1 MTEDRGLRTED
12 RGLLHFLFSIETLWV
27 ALIVVVAFAFGCRNP
42 IRPNDFWWHLKV
54 GEIIAATGQIPTTD
68 VFSYTAAGQPWLY
81 QSWLAEVVF
90 HALYTLGGLELIAV
104 AQGILVA
111 GTTALVWLHSWSTSR
126 RVRLAVLT
134 TALAVGISLAHW
146 NVRPQTFSY
155 PLLALFGLILW
166 RDRQQET
173 RWVWVLPVLTALWVN
188 LHGAFTLGL
197 ALIGITLAGEAL
209 KRVLRWDEA
218 MPWRRM
224 GRLAAVGGL
233 CLLAC
238 VVNPRGLDIVQ
249 YLVGFQASEIAQ
261 TLGREWQPTSPRE
274 FTGMLF
280 FASALLCLGALVY
293 SARRMDLTDLLLL
306 LAFGWLGLGAI
317 RGTVW
322 YGLVMAP
329 ILARYLTAIP
339 LQSDVYDLTWL
350 TARFRREKSPSA
362 GPPRPT
368 FIPAILNLTLL
379 AVLALG
385 ATLALP
391 WFDIRAIV
399 PANLR
404 GNMTL
409 ISSDT
414 PVGAGDY
421 LARQAPGAR
430 IFHTEAY
437 GSYFAWR
444 LYEVRSGP
452 GEVRPGPGGK
462 TPVFVDTRLE
472 LYPPAVWYDYLALGY
487 ARHDWEPLLAKYH
500 VDTLVLDKEALRDL
514 VAAASTSPGWARVYE
529 DDVTI
534 VYRRTG
540 GSP

>member
-1 MTEDRGLRTED
+1 MPE
-12 RGLLHFLFSIETLWV
+12 
-27 ALIVVVAFAFGCRNP
+27 P
-42 IRPNDFWWHLKV
+42 
-54 GEIIAATGQIPTTD
+54 
-68 VFSYTAAGQPWLY
+68 
-81 QSWLAEVVF
+81 
-90 HALYTLGGLELIAV
+90 
-104 AQGILVA
+104 
-111 GTTALVWLHSWSTSR
+111 
-126 RVRLAVLT
+126 
-134 TALAVGISLAHW
+134 
-146 NVRPQTFSY
+146 
-155 PLLALFGLILW
+155 
-166 RDRQQET
+166 
-173 RWVWVLPVLTALWVN
+173 
-188 LHGAFTLGL
+188 
-197 ALIGITLAGEAL
+197 
-209 KRVLRWDEA
+209 
-218 MPWRRM
+218 MPWRRI
-224 GRLAAVGGL
+224 GRLAAVGAL

-280 FASALLCLGALVY
+280 FATALLCLAALVY
-293 SARRMDLTDLLLL
+293 RARRIDLTDLFLL
-306 LAFGWLGLGAI
+306 LAFGWLGLSAI

-329 ILARYLTAIP
+329 ILARYLAAIP
-339 LQSDVYDLTWL
+339 LRSDVYDLTWL
-350 TARFRREKSPSA
+350 TARFRRAKSPSI
-362 GPPRPT
+362 GHPRPT
-368 FIPAILNLTLL
+368 LVSAILNLTLL

-409 ISSDT
+409 LSPDT
-414 PVGAGDY
+414 PAGAGDY

-437 GSYFAWR
+437 GSYFDWR
-444 LYEVRSGP
+444 LF
-452 GEVRPGPGGK
+452 GK

-472 LYPPAVWYDYLALGY
+472 LYPASIWYDYLALGY
-487 ARHDWEPLLAKYH
+487 ARHDWESLLAKYH

-514 VAAASTSPGWARVYE
+514 AAVASTSPGWTRVYE